1 MTHAAALAA
10 RRNPSANLTGQVAKS
25 ILAKIGSQFSLI
37 MIGLAVVGSLAYLII
52 INRVATSGFE
62 IKALEQK
69 VESLK
74 QINRKLQL
82 EATGLQ
88 SLTKVEASAQ
98 ALGLTE
104 VAQVEYLPATGGAVA
119 RK

>member
-10 RRNPSANLTGQVAKS
+10 RRNQSLNQATHVVRS
-25 ILAKIGSQFSLI
+25 VVAKIGTQFSLI
-37 MIGLAVVGSLAYLII
+37 MIGLAVVGSLSYLII

-69 VESLK
+69 VETLK
-74 QINRKLQL
+74 QTNRKLQL
-82 EATGLQ
+82 EATELQ
-88 SLTKVEASAQ
+88 SLTKVESSAQ

-104 VAQVEYLPATGGAVA
+104 VAQVEYLPTTGGAVA